1 MISDIIQ
8 NLNYSSVFWSK
19 NYAISKMLLL
29 EVINEIVFK
38 SNFCITMDITYYRL
52 NLFRIWFLVM
62 LTVL

>member
-8 NLNYSSVFWSK
+8 NLFYSSVFWSK

-38 SNFCITMDITYYRL
+38 K
-52 NLFRIWFLVM
+52 
-62 LTVL
+62 